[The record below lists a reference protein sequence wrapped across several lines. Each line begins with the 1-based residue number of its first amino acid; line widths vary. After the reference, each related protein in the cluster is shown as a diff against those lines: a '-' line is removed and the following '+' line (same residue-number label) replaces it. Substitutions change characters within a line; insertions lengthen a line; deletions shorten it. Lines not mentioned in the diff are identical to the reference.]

1 MTSKTGRYICTHDH
15 PAMVAADLSRP
26 SLSEAWPA
34 LLGVVTR
41 AGHAATNGVPHGI
54 LSSGRPVGEQTSA
67 VEAFEDAPS

>member
-1 MTSKTGRYICTHDH
+1 MTTRRWSPPTCRVQAC
-15 PAMVAADLSRP
+15 RR
-26 SLSEAWPA
+26 AWPA
-34 LLGVVTR
+34 LLEAVTR